1 MIAKIVLTIIT
12 TFLFVLSI
20 YLIIADK
27 TIEGNYYNENGWGW
41 IHNSFNG
48 YLLLIVAVGFLIA
61 LIAVFKGK
69 KIKP

>member
-1 MIAKIVLTIIT
+1 MIAKTVLTIIT
-12 TFLFVLSI
+12 AFLFVFGI
-20 YLIIADK
+20 YLIITDK
-27 TIEGNYYNENGWGW
+27 TIEGNYYQDGWGW

-48 YLLLIVAVGFLIA
+48 YLVLIVAAGFLIA